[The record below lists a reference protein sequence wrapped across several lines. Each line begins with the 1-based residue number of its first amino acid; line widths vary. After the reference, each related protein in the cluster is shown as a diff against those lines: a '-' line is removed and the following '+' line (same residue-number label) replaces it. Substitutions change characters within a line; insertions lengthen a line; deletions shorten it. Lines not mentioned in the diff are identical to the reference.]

1 MKSSSFINI
10 NGDLKQN
17 KFTIILYLFLNFLQN
32 IYYSLFKKKFRF
44 INFVPSKKKYFFKN
58 DQSISRKLCGVF
70 WKNINWNIL
79 NYYLGKF
86 NICEI
91 GPGDG
96 NYFKKD
102 ISIKKKLIK
111 KYTGY
116 DVVENKNWKKQNK
129 KNFILKK
136 FDGYS
141 FQKIISKN
149 NNLFLSQSCLEHVR
163 YDLKFFHDIKKKFK
177 KSKKKSILI
186 KCVPSPFCLFTYL
199 THGYRQYNTK
209 NLNKISNVLG
219 SDNLFVIKLGSFFLN
234 LEHLKNT
241 TLPLIYKKKDMM
253 KSQNKFYYNK
263 INNLIVKNKTG
274 SLFFSSFIIMIGF
287 INFNKVEKQ
296 DVIKKIFS

>member
-1 MKSSSFINI
+1 MLAVLLVA
-10 NGDLKQN
+10 DLKIN
-17 KFTIILYLFLNFLQN
+17 SKDFLNPNSILLQFL
-32 IYYSLFKKKFRF
+32 KTE
-44 INFVPSKKKYFFKN
+44 
-58 DQSISRKLCGVF
+58 
-70 WKNINWNIL
+70 IL
-79 NYYLGKF
+79 N
-86 NICEI
+86 
-91 GPGDG
+91 
-96 NYFKKD
+96 
-102 ISIKKKLIK
+102 
-111 KYTGY
+111 
-116 DVVENKNWKKQNK
+116 NKNLNMSTSLNAKQIDK
-129 KNFILKK
+129 FEDLVDFILKV
-136 FDGYS
+136 
-141 FQKIISKN
+141 KISEGLIDINETSISWLDTVDFKISDSLIYMKN

-274 SLFFSSFIIMIGF
+274 SLFFSSFSYHAITNRF
-287 INFNKVEKQ
+287 NCAKNTRANF
-296 DVIKKIFS
+296 F